1 MCSFGMAQGYEA
13 SRLHGGIGS
22 RTHCRTI
29 QIINIFK
36 LGLCEYRISSEY
48 IYLGFYEF
56 KSDI

>member
-1 MCSFGMAQGYEA
+1 MCFFGMAQGCEA
-13 SRLHGGIGS
+13 TRLRIGIGS
-22 RTHCRTI
+22 LTHCRTI